1 MARDFWSR
9 RRAAVQAEAD
19 AEVLESQRLAEAQE
33 VEERAKLEAE
43 KTDEELLAELGL
55 PDPDSLKMGD
65 DFSAFM
71 SKAVPQRLRNRALR
85 KLWVSNPVLANL
97 DGMVDYADDFRD
109 SAVVIPDLKTAYQ
122 VGKGMMAHVRKLA
135 AEAEALAGER
145 NAPEEIA
152 NTDEAPAEDAPLSPR
167 PKPSPKRPSPRLPPP
182 NSRKKTSRS
191 PCRAVTCALFLPIAT
206 EDAHDAGRC
215 TDPASF
221 ARRSSSRRAI

>member
-152 NTDEAPAEDAPLSPR
+152 NTDEAPAEDAPVITEAEAEPEEAIAEAPAPEFPQEDEPQPMPR
-167 PKPSPKRPSPRLPPP
+167 RHMRF
-182 NSRKKTSRS
+182 
-191 PCRAVTCALFLPIAT
+191 V
-206 EDAHDAGRC
+206 
-215 TDPASF
+215 F
-221 ARRSSSRRAI
+221 ADSH

>member
-19 AEVLESQRLAEAQE
+19 AEVVESQRLAEAQE

-55 PDPDSLKMGD
+55 PDPDSMKMGD
-65 DFSAFM
+65 DFAAFM

-122 VGKGMMAHVRKLA
+122 VGKGMMAHVQKLA

-145 NAPEEIA
+145 DAPEEIA
-152 NTDEAPAEDAPLSPR
+152 NTDDAPAEDAPVITEAAAEPEEVIAEAPAPAPEFPQEDEPQPMPR
-167 PKPSPKRPSPRLPPP
+167 RHMRF
-182 NSRKKTSRS
+182 
-191 PCRAVTCALFLPIAT
+191 V
-206 EDAHDAGRC
+206 
-215 TDPASF
+215 F
-221 ARRSSSRRAI
+221 ADSH